1 MRCWKCHAE
10 LPEGAPFCYYCGASQ
25 NVQPSAGP
33 QQTYGHRPTGTG
45 RPPKKR
51 KPVHLGNSEF
61 DLYEVLEK
69 VAAVAGFAAVMPIA
83 LNVFSALFTFIGDSF
98 GFFSIFGHLFYTIA
112 SFVEMANTLVH
123 VILIA
128 ALLCEVV
135 GLIYYMS
142 EEKQMEN
149 QVFFVAIGASA
160 VAMVS
165 LVFSL
170 CGVPLLF
177 ILLAIGAFVLGTDI
191 YVKVMVDKVGFN
203 GKIDLGYDFT
213 TMLGYVKSTKNNM
226 QNEGQMASGPDPTLI
241 NRYNSGDS
249 WFDGTGVQV
258 IGYYLLCVL
267 LGVVTCGILL
277 PWGYVNIIRWRVSHT
292 VINGRRQYFNG
303 TAVQLFGLWV
313 KWILLILV
321 TCGIYSY
328 FARVDY
334 MKWETKHTTYADDP
348 GVSTQAFNDSVFTG
362 NSFEFLG
369 YSILTGILSGVTCSI
384 AYPWCDTMITKWEK
398 RNTVIRNQRYFYD
411 GTGGGIF
418 FIWLTNTILTVLTCG
433 LYGPWAMVR
442 ENKYIVSHTHVENRY
457 Y

>member
-25 NVQPSAGP
+25 NVSTSAAP
-33 QQTYGHRPTGTG
+33 QQGYGQRTTGTG
-45 RPPKKR
+45 RPPRKK

-69 VAAVAGFAAVMPIA
+69 VAAVAGFASVMPIA
-83 LNVFSALFTFIGDSF
+83 LDVFTALFVFIGDLF
-98 GFFSIFGHLFYTIA
+98 GFFSIFGQLFYTIA
-112 SFVEMANTLVH
+112 SVVEMANTIVH
-123 VILIA
+123 VILMIA
-128 ALLCEVV
+128 LIAEVA
-135 GLIYYMS
+135 GLIYYMV
-142 EEKQMEN
+142 EEKQSEN

-160 VAMVS
+160 LAFVA
-165 LVFSL
+165 LVFSML
-170 CGVPLLF
+170 DIGFVF
-177 ILLAIGAFVLGTDI
+177 ILLAIAAFVLGTDI
-191 YVKVMVDKVGFN
+191 YVKVMVDKVGLH
-203 GKIDLGYDFT
+203 GKIDPAYDFN

-226 QNEGQMASGPDPTLI
+226 ENEGESVRPDPSLI
-241 NRYNSGDS
+241 NRYNSNES
-249 WFDGTGVQV
+249 WFDGTGVQI

-267 LGVVTCGILL
+267 LAVVTCGILL
-277 PWGYVNIIRWRVSHT
+277 PWGYVMIIRWRVSHT

-303 TAVQLFGLWV
+303 TAMQLFGLWV
-313 KWILLILV
+313 KWILLSLV
-321 TCGIYSY
+321 TCGIYVY
-328 FARVDY
+328 FAQVDY
-334 MKWETKHTTYADDP
+334 KKWETKHTTYADDP
-348 GVSTQAFNDSVFTG
+348 GISNQAFNDSVFTG

-369 YSILTGILSGVTCSI
+369 YSILTGILSSVTCSI

-398 RNTVIRNQRYFYD
+398 RNTVIRNQRYYYD

-433 LYGPWAMVR
+433 LFAPWAMVR